1 MFVYIRKEVCSYHT
15 KKQYVDSF
23 WALFFLVKR
32 GPGGADLLPE
42 LEYPVS
48 ALRGVGARRETLLQ
62 EVGVETVADLL
73 LFLPYRY
80 VDRTCEDGIADLPA
94 DREVTAVGWVVSR
107 GMAPGRRRRFVAVL
121 KDGSG
126 QLECVWFAGF
136 DYLPR
141 MFAVGDLVA
150 LGGKVSRFGRKL
162 QMVHPEVE
170 VLSGEGDERLHTG
183 RIIPLY
189 RTTARMKEE
198 RLGSRALRRL
208 LHGALEAVSGELIDP
223 IPEALRVRCDLP
235 PLPQAIQRIHF
246 PEAMTQVQAA
256 RRRLAFDELFA
267 LQLYAERMRR
277 TLAARPGRALR
288 TPGPLAEALMA
299 RLPFRLTGAQQRT
312 IEEIWGD
319 LSRPAAMRRLLQ
331 GDVGSGKTL
340 VAALAMLA
348 AVGAGAQAAF
358 LAPTEIL
365 AKQHAATLQDLLA
378 PLGLSIHLLT
388 GRQRQRDRQAALDAL
403 ASGACQIAVGTHALL
418 QEGVAFA
425 DLGLAVVDE
434 QHRFGVLQRA
444 LLREKGNNPHLLVM
458 TATPIPRSLA
468 LTLYGDLDVTVLD
481 ELPPGRLPVKTGWRG
496 AADRDKAMH
505 FLRSQ
510 VEGGRQAYIVYP
522 LIETSEDGDLKA
534 ASQAFE
540 DLQSGL
546 LRGLRLGLLHGRMS
560 LEQKERTMA
569 AFRSG
574 DIGVLV
580 STTVIEVG
588 VDVPNATVMLVE
600 HAERFGLSQLH
611 QLRGRVGRGGRASYC
626 VLVADP
632 AEGLTPEARARL
644 DAMARTT
651 DGFEIAEMDLKI
663 RGPGQLFGTRQAG
676 FPEFR
681 FADLGRDGDLV
692 RLARREAQCMLNA
705 DPDLADPGHQALR
718 RRVEAVDLGR
728 MQVVEAG

>member
-1 MFVYIRKEVCSYHT
+1 M
-15 KKQYVDSF
+15 
-23 WALFFLVKR
+23 
-32 GPGGADLLPE
+32 LPE

-48 ALRGVGARRETLLQ
+48 VLRGVGARRETLLK

-107 GMAPGRRRRFVAVL
+107 GMVPGRRRRFVAVL
-121 KDGSG
+121 EDGSG
-126 QLECVWFAGF
+126 RLECVWFAGF

-208 LHGALEAVSGELIDP
+208 LHGALEAVSGELNDP
-223 IPEALRVRCDLP
+223 VPEALRARCELP
-235 PLPQAIQRIHF
+235 PLSQAIQRIHF
-246 PEAMTQVQAA
+246 PEAMAEVQAA

-267 LQLYAERMRR
+267 LQLYAGRMRR
-277 TLAARPGRALR
+277 ALAARPGRALR
-288 TPGPLAEALMA
+288 TPGPLAEGLMA
-299 RLPFRLTGAQQRT
+299 RLPFRLTGAQQRAL
-312 IEEIWGD
+312 EELRGD
-319 LSRPAAMRRLLQ
+319 LSRSAAMHRLLQ

-340 VAALAMLA
+340 VAVLAMLA
-348 AVGAGAQAAF
+348 AVDAGAQAAL

-365 AKQHAATLQDLLA
+365 AEQHAATLRDLLA
-378 PLGLSIHLLT
+378 PLGLSVYLLT
-388 GRQRQRDRQAALDAL
+388 GRQRDRQAALDAL

-418 QEGVAFA
+418 QADVTFA

-434 QHRFGVLQRA
+434 QHRFGVVQRA
-444 LLREKGNNPHLLVM
+444 LLREKGDNPHLLVM

-481 ELPPGRLPVKTGWRG
+481 ELPPGRLPVKTGWRF
-496 AADRDKAMH
+496 AADRDKAMR
-505 FLRSQ
+505 FLCDQ
-510 VEGGRQAYIVYP
+510 VEAGRQAYIVYP
-522 LIETSEDGDLKA
+522 LIDALEDGDLKA
-534 ASQAFE
+534 ATQAFD
-540 DLQSGL
+540 DLQTGA
-546 LRGLRLGLLHGRMS
+546 LRGHRLGLLHGRMPS
-560 LEQKERTMA
+560 EEKERTMA
-569 AFRSG
+569 AFRCG
-574 DIGVLV
+574 DIDVLV

-588 VDVPNATVMLVE
+588 VDVPNATVMMVA

-611 QLRGRVGRGGRASYC
+611 QLRGRVGRGAHASYC

-632 AEGLTPEARARL
+632 AEGLTPEAQARL

-663 RGPGQLFGTRQAG
+663 RGPGQIFGTRQAG
-676 FPEFR
+676 LPEFR

-692 RLARREAQCMLNA
+692 RMARKEAQCLLDA
-705 DPDLADPGHQALR
+705 DPELADPGHRALLQ
-718 RRVEAVDLGR
+718 RVEAVDLGR
-728 MQVVEAG
+728 MPVVEAG